1 MGEAFARVPALS
13 SASSMALSQ
22 SAAAFQ
28 EHCSWLA
35 QVRAAG
41 EGPGSLDV
49 APDDSDDDMRYHS
62 SAAFLDDFSS
72 DEEDEP
78 VYRSLSLGMA
88 DLEVDLDEEPVY
100 RSLGG
105 LVPQQNE
112 GGAGSGAGRAIGLA
126 GPLPP
131 LLEPRQMC
139 ASQECSDAS
148 AVVA

>member
-1 MGEAFARVPALS
+1 
-13 SASSMALSQ
+13 
-22 SAAAFQ
+22 
-28 EHCSWLA
+28 
-35 QVRAAG
+35 
-41 EGPGSLDV
+41 
-49 APDDSDDDMRYHS
+49 MRYHS

-131 LLEPRQMC
+131 LVQRQHAFAAWPSLPRG
-139 ASQECSDAS
+139 AA
-148 AVVA
+148 AA